1 MSPLLPCSHICYGTL
16 TPEAIEENRQS
27 LSTPWNPDEPI
38 EILWKRIAEIRRVAT
53 AGAEPITDVMAITL
67 TVAMIEK
74 TGLLTDATKAWRLR
88 PLAEWTMQTFQ
99 ADFNR
104 ANKERHRQLTA
115 STAGYHGAHQAT
127 STITPVSTPTRSSA
141 AAVSTP
147 TPPATTPPNSRVQ
160 VEGDRKMYYCWTH
173 GLGSSAGHT
182 SATCER
188 KADGH
193 QDDATIFDPKGGSNR
208 IALSIHR
215 RPNNNR
221 QSRN

>member
-1 MSPLLPCSHICYGTL
+1 MGTVVIYFAARLDRAVFFDTPLFYLNGT
-16 TPEAIEENRQS
+16 EQADRFAKGS
-27 LSTPWNPDEPI
+27 
-38 EILWKRIAEIRRVAT
+38 K
-53 AGAEPITDVMAITL
+53 
-67 TVAMIEK
+67 
-74 TGLLTDATKAWRLR
+74 
-88 PLAEWTMQTFQ
+88 TFQ

-147 TPPATTPPNSRVQ
+147 TPPATTPPNYRVQ

-173 GLGSSAGHT
+173 GLGSGAGHT

-193 QDDATIFDPKGGSNR
+193 QDDATVFDPKGGSNR
-208 IALSIHR
+208 ISLSSHR
-215 RPNNNR
+215 RPSNNR